1 MPVTVNDAVLGSY
14 GRSLAVHDVRFVD
27 AIIVR
32 PTIITWQRLEP
43 LPRSEDLSIALQAEV
58 ADPLWL
64 LGRQWQF
71 AEFLGED
78 AGSPIAV
85 KLQGE
90 AAHLSRYRPGP
101 VPASGSAVPGTVD
114 YSHFDLPL
122 EALVER
128 EAVRASHPRLAAEA
142 GEHLLRLLPGAGA
155 TNARSSL
162 RGAGFGLDIPDD
174 ALPEGDPRLTDPKGK
189 AWQTLFARR
198 ALDGRLLAE
207 ALRPFA
213 AGDGTLTGLPPAF
226 VFGGA
231 NADQVRTAA
240 AAWLGWYDNFI
251 SEPTPEVA
259 SAWVQDRQEYAF
271 ALSAQF
277 ADQTAVLTAEEY
289 TDGRLDWYT
298 FSASPAPDLG
308 SPAEPVPVTPVNFRP
323 MLPAPVRYPGMPA
336 DRYWEFE
343 DGRVNLGSLEA
354 GPTDLGRMLL
364 VEYALVYGNDWF
376 VIPVELEVGSLFR
389 VRSLT
394 VRYTFGVTSS
404 VAPAR
409 NLDGT
414 RWTIFS
420 LTNEPGGLADLFFL
434 PPSLPS
440 RLEGDPLEE
449 VTLFRDEMA
458 NMAWAVER
466 KVQGVSGEARDR
478 RMEPYIPSVYQRV
491 EGDQVTA
498 DLIYRLATPLPQ
510 QWLPFVPVPA
520 APNQPPSAFGIA
532 LERRAILRV
541 YADGTTEEVHPEG
554 ILMRTD
560 LTRPVEDEPPLRL
573 HEEEVPREG
582 AVVRRSFQFMRWLD
596 GQRILWA
603 GRSKGVGR
611 GEGASQLRFDISRY
625 RDSLSE

>member
-1 MPVTVNDAVLGSY
+1 MPVNDAVLGTY
-14 GRSLAVHDVRFVD
+14 GRSLAVQDVRFVD
-27 AIIVR
+27 SVIIR

-101 VPASGSAVPGTVD
+101 VPASGDASADAVD
-114 YSHFDLPL
+114 YSHFHLPL

-142 GEHLLRLLPGAGA
+142 GEHLLRLLAGTGA
-155 TNARSSL
+155 THARSSL
-162 RGAGFGLDIPDD
+162 RGAGFGLDIND
-174 ALPEGDPRLTDPKGK
+174 ASLPEGDPRLTDPKGK

-198 ALDGRLLAE
+198 ALDGRLLAD

-226 VFGGA
+226 TFGGA
-231 NADQVRTAA
+231 DPNAVQDAA
-240 AAWLGWYDNFI
+240 ASWLGWYDGFLN
-251 SEPTPEVA
+251 EPTPDVG
-259 SAWVQDRQEYAF
+259 SAWVHDRQEYAF

-277 ADQTAVLTAEEY
+277 ADQTAVLAAEEY

-298 FSASPAPDLG
+298 FSASRGPDLG
-308 SPAEPVPVTPVNFRP
+308 SPAEPVPTTPVNFRP

-376 VIPVELEVGSLFR
+376 VIPVELEVGSLFHVSR
-389 VRSLT
+389 LT
-394 VRYTFGVTSS
+394 VRDTFGVTSN
-404 VAPAR
+404 VGPAR

-420 LTNEPGGLADLFFL
+420 LTNTPGGLADLFFL

-440 RLEGDPLEE
+440 RLEGDPFEE
-449 VTLFRDEMA
+449 VALFRDEMA

-466 KVQGVSGEARDR
+466 KVQGASGEARDR

-491 EGDQVTA
+491 TGDQVSA
-498 DLIYRLATPLPQ
+498 DLIYRLATPVPQ

-541 YADGTTEEVHPEG
+541 YADGTTEEVHPDG

-560 LTRPVEDEPPLRL
+560 LSRPVEDEPPLRL

-582 AVVRRSFQFMRWLD
+582 AVVRRSFQFARWLN
-596 GQRILWA
+596 GQRFLWA
-603 GRSKGVGR
+603 GRSKAVGR
-611 GEGASQLRFDISRY
+611 GEGASQLRFDV
-625 RDSLSE
+625 SLYHDNASE